1 MDNTLSPREIQAR
14 IRAGESVE
22 DLVSDSGM
30 SYEAIEPFAA
40 PVLAEREHV
49 VGQALGSPI
58 RKKGESSSARSL
70 RQVVREHLQHRGID
84 VDDVQWDSWREPD
97 RRWGVV
103 ARFRDDEADADSQDV
118 VARFIFDTRGRFST
132 ASDDAAR
139 SLIGEPL
146 PGAAKPADPDSE
158 PTVELDDDMA
168 LVRATQKG
176 EDTGSDQAE
185 SASDPG
191 PVDFATAAPDVPPA
205 TTVDEAHDDL
215 IGHESQLDVLYD
227 MLSAFD
233 EDSVNI
239 YADLNMPVIEE
250 LADEA
255 SGEAEELHAREAS
268 EEQPTESAQGPAGPV
283 AEPDEGAHDD
293 MPEAAASVEAD
304 STPAEPDEPAP
315 APPAA
320 DQPITEPEQD
330 ALVEAPTP
338 KPRPR
343 ARKGRASV
351 PSWDEIMFGGPRPT
365 K

>member
-30 SYEAIEPFAA
+30 SYEAVEPFAA

-49 VGQALGSPI
+49 VGQALSSPI

-84 VDDVQWDSWREPD
+84 IDDVQWDSWREPD

-103 ARFRDDEADADSQDV
+103 ARFCDDETNTDSPDV
-118 VARFIFDTRGRFST
+118 EARFIFDTRGRFST

-146 PGAAKPADPDSE
+146 PGAATPADPDSE

-176 EDTGSDQAE
+176 EDAGSGHDEPSERGA
-185 SASDPG
+185 
-191 PVDFATAAPDVPPA
+191 VDFATAAPDSPPA

-239 YADLNMPVIEE
+239 YADLDMPVIEE
-250 LADEA
+250 LADET
-255 SGEAEELHAREAS
+255 SGQAEELPAREVPEEEAKEPV
-268 EEQPTESAQGPAGPV
+268 EEQLPAQPV
-283 AEPDEGAHDD
+283 HQPQ
-293 MPEAAASVEAD
+293 EAA
-304 STPAEPDEPAP
+304 PDEPA
-315 APPAA
+315 
-320 DQPITEPEQD
+320 ITEPEQD
-330 ALVEAPTP
+330 PLVEAPTP

-351 PSWDEIMFGGPRPT
+351 PSWDEIMFGGPRST
-365 K
+365 T